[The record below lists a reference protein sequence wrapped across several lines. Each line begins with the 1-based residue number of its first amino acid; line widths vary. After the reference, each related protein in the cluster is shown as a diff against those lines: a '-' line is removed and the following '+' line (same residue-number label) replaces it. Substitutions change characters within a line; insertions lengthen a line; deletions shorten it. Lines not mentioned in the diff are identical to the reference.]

1 MEWREQDSA
10 SAPGQIYK
18 LKGVGATLRSGWV
31 SLLTN
36 VELSSC
42 CLGSIHV
49 CKNIINNKA
58 KLDPGSF
65 SRSQKLTF
73 HNNPSRD
80 VQLTMLDPVTGV
92 GLASSIV
99 TFIEL
104 AAKVGKRTWDFSQAL
119 GDLPPDLQSCK
130 NIIDIVSRTAERL
143 GNQLRIDRSR
153 PSTASEADLELLF
166 KTLTSAADEFG
177 HVLSDLL
184 GARSFVKALKTVFRE
199 GKIKKIRDQ
208 LDRDIISLLFVLQSG
223 VGRPQDFRFVFDG
236 LLRFSDSHSEVACDL
251 KREFLQ
257 FHQDIES
264 RMSSGFSELE
274 REFRSSKDE
283 ILDKV
288 EHLLSKQDSVAKY
301 SHRELVLGQEDI
313 LASLSQLVR
322 SISDARSER
331 NDEAAQDMTERLTE
345 HKDVTQV
352 LVSLFKGHS
361 QAQSAQ
367 IQQLVKSCSNWKICP
382 HILRRVLL
390 NTLSIES
397 QLKVSPKTNIGA
409 STSR

>member
-1 MEWREQDSA
+1 
-10 SAPGQIYK
+10 
-18 LKGVGATLRSGWV
+18 
-31 SLLTN
+31 
-36 VELSSC
+36 
-42 CLGSIHV
+42 
-49 CKNIINNKA
+49 
-58 KLDPGSF
+58 
-65 SRSQKLTF
+65 
-73 HNNPSRD
+73 
-80 VQLTMLDPVTGV
+80 MLDPVTGV

-143 GNQLRIDRSR
+143 GNQLRSDRSR
-153 PSTASEADLELLF
+153 PFTASEADLELLF

-345 HKDVTQV
+345 HNDVTQV
-352 LVSLFKGHS
+352 WCHYSKDIARH
-361 QAQSAQ
+361 
-367 IQQLVKSCSNWKICP
+367 N
-382 HILRRVLL
+382 RRRY
-390 NTLSIES
+390 NS
-397 QLKVSPKTNIGA
+397 
-409 STSR
+409 